1 VQAVI
6 PILAAVALIGSMV
19 YARVRNYRYS
29 LLEQRSQE
37 WPFAEAIIQKGEAS
51 FRGPFLAVSAGRI
64 PKSLFG
70 YSYTVDGLRHFGF
83 FAVYRGNEISAL
95 EMQERFAGRTVSVR
109 YDPDFP
115 NRSFIVERDIL
126 GEPIYQNP
134 DWVPASI
141 RFTANS

>member
-1 VQAVI
+1 MQIII
-6 PILAAVALIGSMV
+6 PILAAVVLLGCMV
-19 YARVRNYRYS
+19 YMGVRNYRYS

-37 WPFAEAIIQKGEAS
+37 WPLVEAIVQKGEPIY
-51 FRGPFLAVSAGRI
+51 RGPFLALSGGKI

-83 FAVYRGNEISAL
+83 FAVYRRNGIDAL
-95 EMQERFAGRTVSVR
+95 QMQEQFAGQKVSVR
-109 YDPDFP
+109 YDPNRP
-115 NRSFIVERDIL
+115 NRSFVVEREVL

-134 DWVPASI
+134 NWIPASI